1 MAGFLNYA
9 EWFGQKNKVKN
20 TGIIPYLGDGTDFYP
35 QAGTSLGVPVPG
47 TLKQVSVT
55 KALDATGGAYSANDV
70 LSEDD
75 TASAGT
81 AWTFAAIAR
90 EDGAAG
96 YITKAEIISESEGVT
111 PRITLFVF
119 SATPT
124 SELDDNAANTAP
136 DSADLANYIGRID
149 VAALESLGTTDSNA
163 VATPSTVGNLP
174 LAFKCASDAD
184 DLFVIAVTRDIF
196 TQTAGDDLTI
206 RLTCEQF

>member
-1 MAGFLNYA
+1 MGFKNYA

-20 TGIIPYLGDGTDFYP
+20 TGIIPYVGDGTDFFP
-35 QAGTSLGVPVPG
+35 LAGTTEGVPVPG

-55 KALDATGGAYSANDV
+55 KALVASAGYDINDV
-70 LSEDD
+70 LSE
-75 TASAGT
+75 SAGSGT
-81 AWTFAAIAR
+81 SWLFAAIAR
-90 EDGAAG
+90 EDGASG
-96 YITKAEIISESEGVT
+96 YITKAEIISQSEGVV

-119 SATPT
+119 SAVPT

-149 VAALESLGTTDSNA
+149 VTALESLGTTDSNA

-184 DLFVIAVTRDIF
+184 DLFVVAVTRDAF
-196 TQTAGDDLTI
+196 TQTAGENLTI
-206 RLTCEQF
+206 RLTAELF